1 MNNYRICEML
11 IAYYTVHIA
20 VCVVEPLHFTHM
32 VIAHAFCVPPSTVRI
47 TRYPVL

>member
-20 VCVVEPLHFTHM
+20 VCVVGPLYFAQT
-32 VIAHAFCVPPSTVRI
+32 VIVRAFFVPPFWVCSTG
-47 TRYPVL
+47 